1 MAGTGSRKSSSGSQV
16 GRPDEDGRADSQTE
30 SSLTPFAQR
39 LRARARH
46 LGLSDAEV
54 ARRAGLGQ
62 PRYSNYSNGIR
73 EPDLATL
80 VAVATALETTPDRL
94 LGITDGAVGTDPS
107 DRALAA
113 QEGPAAALCQ
123 DLADLV
129 RLMPPERLPLAVA
142 LLRAVLH
149 DADADGRE
157 TAKAPA
163 TAALADGLRRPPP
176 AGRRKASKLTS

>member
-1 MAGTGSRKSSSGSQV
+1 MAASGGETQP
-16 GRPDEDGRADSQTE
+16 PDA
-30 SSLTPFAQR
+30 LTPFAQR

-113 QEGPAAALCQ
+113 QDGSAAALRH

-149 DADADGRE
+149 DAAGPGMERAE
-157 TAKAPA
+157 NPA
-163 TAALADGLRRPPP
+163 AAVLADGSGRPPTS
-176 AGRRKASKLTS
+176 GRRKASKLTP